1 MYIKELRLILQEFL
15 ANVNL
20 KLQYNKLV
28 TSIEQILVKNDSLHC
43 AQYVSKFW
51 KSDSLS
57 PFVIW
62 SLDENPSDGQV
73 EEKQETQ
80 AFIMVPPA

>member
-1 MYIKELRLILQEFL
+1 MKQTK
-15 ANVNL
+15 N
-20 KLQYNKLV
+20 KQTKNKL
-28 TSIEQILVKNDSLHC
+28 TIYFMAFGALWSN
-43 AQYVSKFW
+43 VSKFW

-73 EEKQETQ
+73 EETGETQ